1 MKKLSFAL
9 RQVVNVLGYSLA
21 RKDTSGMNCPELP
34 APSPEAVSKASAVF
48 RNTFDIAPSC
58 PYSREELERGIR
70 EYFWHYPFRFGD
82 VDVEADPAHFRGL
95 EGRHYQ
101 RYLHFFPAVLSQAG
115 GSLSGKRVLE
125 IGCNAG
131 FWCIQARLA
140 GADYVQ
146 GVDVSEKNA
155 EQARFIRDIIGLDNL
170 DYRALNATEVSPQI
184 LGEYDVVLFLGLLYH
199 LDKPIEALE
208 RLYAVTREFAV
219 IDTNLAR
226 SDVSPDVP
234 VLKLEEDQVH
244 EQNVSNRVALV
255 PTKSAVP
262 VMLKYVGF
270 REVYWISNRSE
281 SLPLDYRT
289 LARMT
294 YIAVK

>member
-1 MKKLSFAL
+1 MKKLSFAM
-9 RQVVNVLGYSLA
+9 RQLVNVLGYSLA
-21 RKDTSGMNCPELP
+21 KKDTSGMNCPELP
-34 APSPEAVSKASAVF
+34 APSAEAVSKSRAVF

-58 PYSREELERGIR
+58 PYSREELERRIR

-82 VDVEADPAHFRGL
+82 IDVEADPAHFRGL
-95 EGRHYQ
+95 EGRHFQ
-101 RYLHFFPAVLSQAG
+101 RYQHFFPAVLSQAG

-155 EQARFIRDIIGLDNL
+155 EQARFIRDIIGLDKL
-170 DYRALNATEVSPQI
+170 DYRALNATEVSAQV
-184 LGEYDVVLFLGLLYH
+184 LGEFDVVFFLGLLYH

-208 RLYAVTREFAV
+208 RLHSVTRGFAV
-219 IDTNLAR
+219 IDTNVAR
-226 SDVSPDVP
+226 ADVSPDVP
-234 VLKLEEDQVH
+234 LLKLEEDLVH
-244 EQNVSNRVALV
+244 EQNISNRVALV

-281 SLPLDYRT
+281 SVPLDYRT